1 MDKEITA
8 RRLNMALTENNM
20 SQQTLSDLSGV
31 SKASISQ
38 YIHGRNIPNSESASN
53 MARVLGVRPEW
64 LMGFGDDDINKYF
77 DPTYRQINELW
88 EFLSFEQR
96 QTIVQTARMFANL
109 KEGD

>member
-1 MDKEITA
+1 MDKLVTA
-8 RRLNMALTENNM
+8 KRLDMALVENVM
-20 SQQTLSDLSGV
+20 TQQKLSDLSGV

-38 YIHGRNIPNSESASN
+38 YMHGRNIPNSESASK

-88 EFLSFEQR
+88 EYLTFEQR
-96 QTIVQTARMFANL
+96 QTLVQTARMFANL